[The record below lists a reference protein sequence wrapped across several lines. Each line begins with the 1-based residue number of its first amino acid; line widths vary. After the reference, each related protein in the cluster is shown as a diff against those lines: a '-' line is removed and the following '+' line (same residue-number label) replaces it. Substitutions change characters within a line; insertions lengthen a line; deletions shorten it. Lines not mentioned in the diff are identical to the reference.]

1 MINRNL
7 GGIICDNTGITNVPA
22 DVFLHQS
29 SESFVDCKQVARL
42 DGNVIEE
49 LLKGGSPMKSTTESL
64 TESTT
69 ELTTESST
77 VTTHTTTT
85 TSSTVTKVSKESNC
99 DHWASQG
106 YCTHTFASWMI
117 VNCREACG
125 SKIKP

>member
-1 MINRNL
+1 MINRKL
-7 GGIICDNTGITNVPA
+7 GGVICDNTGITNVPS
-22 DVFLHQS
+22 DVFMHQS
-29 SESFVDCKQVARL
+29 SESFVDCRQVGKL

-49 LLKGGSPMKSTTESL
+49 LLIGGSLMETTAESK
-64 TESTT
+64 TT
-69 ELTTESST
+69 R
-77 VTTHTTTT
+77 THTTTLIT
-85 TSSTVTKVSKESNC
+85 PTLSTVTKDSSESKC